1 VAAGSPLIKTDGTA
15 APIYSIYDNNS
26 AKNKRKNPGG
36 KNANG
41 GRENAAMCNNQGSG
55 PKTKFPQLQA
65 AETAAEIAAAA
76 NSNSKFSQNKKKIQ
90 QVT

>member
-1 VAAGSPLIKTDGTA
+1 
-15 APIYSIYDNNS
+15 
-26 AKNKRKNPGG
+26 
-36 KNANG
+36 
-41 GRENAAMCNNQGSG
+41 MCNNQGSG

-76 NSNSKFSQNKKKIQ
+76 ATATASFPKTQKKIQ